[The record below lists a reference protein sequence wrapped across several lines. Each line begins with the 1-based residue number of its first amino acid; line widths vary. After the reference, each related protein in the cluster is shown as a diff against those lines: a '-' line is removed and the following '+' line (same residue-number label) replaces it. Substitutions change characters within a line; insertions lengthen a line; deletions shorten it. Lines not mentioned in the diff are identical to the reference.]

1 MFCSHIYAQV
11 HCIQTKGF
19 AITQLFFMYIVQ
31 LCVQGFR
38 EMTPNAILRNLFIAI
53 FMVQLIRNMHFQDF
67 CEQGYK

>member
-1 MFCSHIYAQV
+1 MFCPHIYAQV

-38 EMTPNAILRNLFIAI
+38 EMSPNAILRNLLNSNLYGSINTEYVSRF
-53 FMVQLIRNMHFQDF
+53 L
-67 CEQGYK
+67 